1 MAKKFDVMSLV
12 GVRIKDIR
20 LAKPSESDLDGTVVV
35 ELESGRN
42 LVILGDSEGNQPGV
56 IQVQFPDNT
65 TAYVGGWVF
74 TPPRT
79 ARDGVH
85 PASRCSRV

>member
-1 MAKKFDVMSLV
+1 MATKFNVANLV

-20 LAKPSESDLDGTVVV
+20 LAKPSESGLDGTVVL
-35 ELESGRN
+35 ELWNGMN

-85 PASRCSRV
+85 PSARCSRV